1 MTAFKHPLVL
11 LVLLPLIG
19 LLAGLARLQHDRRLA
34 AAPVPADLPAKQT
47 LRSRLF
53 AHVPFWGRLLALLL
67 LTFALARPQRAARGE
82 VPPAEGIDIMLTL
95 DTSYSMA
102 AEDFAPFNRLE
113 AAKTAAANFVK
124 RRQNDRIGVTVFGG
138 NALLTC
144 PLTLDYQSVL
154 ELLDSAYLN
163 MTRADGTA
171 VGDAIVTSVNHLK
184 DSKAKSKVIVLL
196 TDGRSNVGLV
206 TDLALA
212 ARTAQ
217 AYDIKIYTI
226 GTAGKG
232 PAKIST
238 GDPTQPVI
246 YINEDLDE
254 PSLREIAGLTGGE
267 FYRAKSYTELEKIYS
282 RIDSLEKTKFEV
294 KTYTSYTDL
303 YLYFLL
309 PALALLGLLY
319 VLERTYFRTVP

>member
-1 MTAFKHPLVL
+1 MTEFKYPLVL
-11 LVLLPLIG
+11 LLLPLLG
-19 LLAGLARLQHDRRLA
+19 LLLGLARGQRDRRLA
-34 AAPVPADLPAKQT
+34 AAPVPAPLPVHDT

-53 AHVPFWGRLLALLL
+53 RHLPFWGRALAILLVTL
-67 LTFALARPQRAARGE
+67 ALARPQKAARGE
-82 VPPAEGIDIMLTL
+82 VPPTEGIDIMLVL

-124 RRQNDRIGVTVFGG
+124 RRQHDRIGVTVFGG

-154 ELLDSAYLN
+154 ELLESAYLN

-171 VGDAIVTSVNHLK
+171 IGDAIVTAVNHLK
-184 DSKAKSKVIVLL
+184 DSKAKSKVAVLL
-196 TDGRSNVGLV
+196 TDGRSNVGTV
-206 TDLALA
+206 TDLPLA
-212 ARTAQ
+212 ARTAA
-217 AYDIKIYTI
+217 AYDIKVYTI

-232 PAKIST
+232 PARIST
-238 GDPTQPVI
+238 GDPRQPVI
-246 YINEDLDE
+246 HINEDLDE
-254 PSLREIAGLTGGE
+254 PTLREIAGLTGGE

-282 RIDSLEKTKFEV
+282 RIDSLEKTKFAA

-303 YLYFLL
+303 YLWFLA
-309 PALALLGLLY
+309 PALALLALLY
-319 VLERTYFRTVP
+319 LLERTYFRTVP